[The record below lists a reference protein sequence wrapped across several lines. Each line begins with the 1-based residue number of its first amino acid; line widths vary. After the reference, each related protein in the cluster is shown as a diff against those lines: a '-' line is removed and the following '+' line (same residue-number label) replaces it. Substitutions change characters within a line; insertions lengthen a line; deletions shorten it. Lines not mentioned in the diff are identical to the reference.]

1 VGIRFTDKANPD
13 SFSGGF
19 EGVTMKFAVLAA
31 VFWVMVSGMPAVAQ
45 DSDQAIAEAAAILLD
60 NPKDAMKVIEPEAR
74 KGTAAA
80 QFYLGLVY
88 RDGIG
93 RAADAR
99 LAKDW
104 LGKAEEQGHGGAAVA
119 LADMALK
126 VGEAEEADA
135 YLEKAMAAGEAQ
147 GFALKAALLEPRDP
161 GTAAAFFGVALGL
174 GDAESGL
181 RLADIYLKEG
191 SPLADPELARAALSQ
206 TAGLG
211 SVKALGRLGMLYRDG
226 TGATEDPVAA
236 FTLLQEAVSLGDP
249 EAAKALGEMMVAEDA
264 GYWRNPALGYA
275 YCLWAI
281 RSLEGESCDA
291 FKGLI
296 TEDDAKAGAEMAK
309 GF

>member
-1 VGIRFTDKANPD
+1 
-13 SFSGGF
+13 
-19 EGVTMKFAVLAA
+19 MKFAVLAA

-45 DSDQAIAEAAAILLD
+45 DSVQAIAEAAEILLD

-126 VGEAEEADA
+126 AGAAEEADA

-147 GFALKAALLEPRDP
+147 GFALKAALLEPSDP

-191 SPLADPELARAALSQ
+191 SPLADPELARAAAFADGGFGVGEGSWPPRDALSRWH
-206 TAGLG
+206 GG
-211 SVKALGRLGMLYRDG
+211 NGRPGGRLHPFARGGEPWRSGSREGFGRDDG
-226 TGATEDPVAA
+226 GGGCGILAQSGAWLC
-236 FTLLQEAVSLGDP
+236 LLPMGDP
-249 EAAKALGEMMVAEDA
+249 E
-264 GYWRNPALGYA
+264 P
-275 YCLWAI
+275 
-281 RSLEGESCDA
+281 
-291 FKGLI
+291 
-296 TEDDAKAGAEMAK
+296 
-309 GF
+309 

>member
-1 VGIRFTDKANPD
+1 
-13 SFSGGF
+13 
-19 EGVTMKFAVLAA
+19 MKFAVLAA
-31 VFWVMVSGMPAVAQ
+31 FTWAMALGLPAVAQ
-45 DSDQAIAEAAAILLD
+45 ESEQAIADAAAILLD
-60 NPKDAMKVIEPEAR
+60 NPKEAIKVIEPEAR
-74 KGTAAA
+74 KGTASA

-99 LAKDW
+99 LAQDW

-119 LADMALK
+119 LADLALK
-126 VGEAEEADA
+126 AGEVEAADA

-147 GFALKAALLEPRDP
+147 GFALKASILEPNDP
-161 GTAAAFFGVALGL
+161 GTAAAFYGVALGL
-174 GDAESGL
+174 GDAEAGL
-181 RLADIYLKEG
+181 RLADMYLKEG
-191 SPLADPELARAALSQ
+191 SPLADAGLARAALTQ

-226 TGATEDPVAA
+226 TGAPEDPVAA
-236 FTLLQEAVSLGDP
+236 FTLLQEAVSLGDA
-249 EAAKALGEMMVAEDA
+249 EAARALGEMMVAEDA

-281 RSLEGESCDA
+281 RSLEGESCEA
-291 FKGLI
+291 LKASI
-296 TEDDAKAGAEMAK
+296 TAEDAKAGEEMAK